1 MLSSSQGLTTLFRKS
16 YKDVLQQKQH
26 RKPRK
31 QPLWGPSNRELQPR
45 GCREQQEG
53 GGFRG
58 EDARKEGTQ
67 QERGSD

>member
-16 YKDVLQQKQH
+16 PKDVLQQKQH

-31 QPLWGPSNRELQPR
+31 QPRWGPSNRTPAQGMQR
-45 GCREQQEG
+45 AAGRRR
-53 GGFRG
+53 FRG

-67 QERGSD
+67 QKRGSD